1 MISRPKRKSIT
12 PYAFEGVYNI
22 RAMRHIT
29 IHRRVGPLGGD
40 VDVMILYDESPV
52 GQLKAGEDTIVLPIG
67 KTEQAIQGELKD
79 ENGRVFRSNAYF
91 FINGK
96 SMDLFLLVNGYHMT
110 LTTKDPQ
117 K

>member
-1 MISRPKRKSIT
+1 MRLC
-12 PYAFEGVYNI
+12 VYNEW
-22 RAMRHIT
+22 AMRHIT

-40 VDVMILYDESPV
+40 VSVKILYDESPV
-52 GQLKAGEDTIVLPIG
+52 GELKAGEDTIVLPIG
-67 KTEQAIQGELKD
+67 KTEQAIQSELKD
-79 ENGRVFRSNAYF
+79 ENGKVFRSNAYF

-96 SMDLFLLVNGYHMT
+96 SMDLYLLVNGYHMT